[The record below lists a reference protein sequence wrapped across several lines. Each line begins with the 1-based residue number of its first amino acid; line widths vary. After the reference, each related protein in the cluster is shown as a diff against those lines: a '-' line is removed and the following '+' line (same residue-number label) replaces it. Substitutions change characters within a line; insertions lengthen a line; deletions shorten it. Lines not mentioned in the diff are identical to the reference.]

1 MKNLFY
7 YFLGLLTWLAIVIL
21 FIKYAPEQMKYAFF
35 DVVDLEIIVE
45 YE

>member
-7 YFLGLLTWLAIVIL
+7 YFLGLLTWMVLIL
-21 FIKYAPEQMKYAFF
+21 LLLKYAPESAKYAFF
-35 DVVDLEIIVE
+35 DVVDVEVTIE